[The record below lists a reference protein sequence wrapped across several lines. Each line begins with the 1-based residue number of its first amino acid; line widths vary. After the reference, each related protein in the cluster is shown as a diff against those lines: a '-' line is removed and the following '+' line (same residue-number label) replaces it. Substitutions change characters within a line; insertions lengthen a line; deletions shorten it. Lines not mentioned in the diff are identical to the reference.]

1 MPLPI
6 RPQPSTPTRLISVIV
21 FPWWLGW
28 LTPGACPGGVEGLSQ
43 LLGDAHQWA
52 GARAGQR
59 VLGSDFAPLEP
70 VEHLL
75 ERHLDP
81 LVLGAVTPGH
91 EDPGAPEH
99 RAGDEQD
106 RGDEGDRHRRAERH
120 RGAGLLFEQGLVE
133 VALGDAD
140 VLAQGEQLVLRQPL
154 ADVVLCRLELGRALD
169 DPLERL
175 AADELAR
182 HRYASTLLVFGAAG
196 SVSPEAL
203 CGSAGAV
210 AWRATES
217 RNPLNRSMGIGK
229 NVVELFSEEISVTV
243 CR

>member
-28 LTPGACPGGVEGLSQ
+28 RTPGACRGGVEGLSQ

-81 LVLGAVTPGH
+81 LVLGAVAPGH

-106 RGDEGDRHRRAERH
+106 RVMRAI
-120 RGAGLLFEQGLVE
+120 GT
-133 VALGDAD
+133 VAPSATAAAASAAMAPAPLSRT
-140 VLAQGEQLVLRQPL
+140 LR
-154 ADVVLCRLELGRALD
+154 
-169 DPLERL
+169 RL
-175 AADELAR
+175 A
-182 HRYASTLLVFGAAG
+182 TF
-196 SVSPEAL
+196 
-203 CGSAGAV
+203 
-210 AWRATES
+210 ATS
-217 RNPLNRSMGIGK
+217 C
-229 NVVELFSEEISVTV
+229 T
-243 CR
+243 